1 MLTAAKELIK
11 EESHRDDIKV
21 YLYGQELNEK
31 TYAICKSDLLIKG
44 DTQNIDKQVFQGD
57 TLADDKLYGKKF
69 NFMLA
74 NPPFGVDWGKDE
86 HTKKAVLKDNCPGGR
101 FEAGLPST
109 SDGSLLFLMHMIS
122 KMDDQNG
129 SRIGIVLNGSPLFN
143 GDAGSGWSNIRK
155 SLLDRNL
162 LDAIVA
168 LPKNLFYG
176 TDISSYLWILDNKR
190 PAERQNKVLFID
202 ANHPDFVNPLQKSL
216 GKKRFEISDAGITA
230 ILNLYSAYKT
240 SSCQIKDEETGE
252 FKMLEIAKLLDYD
265 DFLYTKVSTQRPLRL
280 WFEDIIG
287 KYSALCTD
295 EYFDPDSKKNFILKT
310 ISQVDGINIKRSD
323 SEFFTFLKEKKVKVA
338 ATEIKTIRAAFGI
351 IDEDAPEV
359 HENPLKPESNFV
371 ANSNLSDAEII
382 PKKVDIDEY
391 FSREVLPFVPDA
403 WMDRSK
409 DKIGCEFP
417 LTKIF
422 YVYKAPRSSEDILG
436 DLEQLDK
443 FMVSELAGL
452 KDTE

>member
-1 MLTAAKELIK
+1 
-11 EESHRDDIKV
+11 
-21 YLYGQELNEK
+21 
-31 TYAICKSDLLIKG
+31 
-44 DTQNIDKQVFQGD
+44 
-57 TLADDKLYGKKF
+57 
-69 NFMLA
+69 
-74 NPPFGVDWGKDE
+74 
-86 HTKKAVLKDNCPGGR
+86 
-101 FEAGLPST
+101 
-109 SDGSLLFLMHMIS
+109 MIS

-240 SSCQIKDEETGE
+240 SSCPIKDEETSE

-265 DFLYTKVSTQRPLRL
+265 DFLYTKVATQRPLRL
-280 WFEDIIG
+280 WYEGITG

-295 EYFDPDSKKNFILKT
+295 ENFDPASKKNLILKT
-310 ISQVDGINIKRSD
+310 ISHVDGIDIKRSD

-338 ATEIKTIRAAFGI
+338 ATDIKTVRTAFGI

-359 HENPLKPESNFV
+359 HENPLKPESGIV
-371 ANSNLSDAEII
+371 PDSNLSDTEIV
-382 PKKVDIDEY
+382 PMNEDIDDY
-391 FSREVLPFVPDA
+391 FEREVIPFAPDA

-417 LTKIF
+417 FTRLF
-422 YVYKAPRSSEDILG
+422 YIHKPLRSSNLILQDI
-436 DLEQLDK
+436 DNLDK
-443 FMVSELAGL
+443 IVNDQL
-452 KDTE
+452 KSLKEA